1 MLAIVLGAIA
11 LLIAAC
17 GSDSTPTSVPT
28 IPNAPTPTPTVA
40 TNAAGTPI
48 VLAGSNVSVHYHGTL
63 DDGEVF
69 DSSLEREPL
78 SFTVA
83 AGQMIPG
90 FDAAVQGMALGEKKT
105 VRLEAADA
113 YGERRDE
120 AIITQPRETLPDDIT
135 VGQQLFSPHGG
146 SALVMKITET
156 EVTLDLNHPLAGQAL
171 TFEITIVEI
180 N

>member
-1 MLAIVLGAIA
+1 MLAIVFGVFA
-11 LLIAAC
+11 LFIAAC
-17 GSDSTPTSVPT
+17 GSDLTPTPGPT
-28 IPNAPTPTPTVA
+28 LLNAPTQTPTVA
-40 TNAAGTPI
+40 TNAEGTSI
-48 VLAGSNVSVHYHGTL
+48 VLAGSKVSVHYHGTL

-78 SFTVA
+78 SFIVA

-90 FDAAVQGMALGEKKT
+90 FDAAVHGMALGEKKT

-120 AIITQPRETLPDDIT
+120 AIITQPLDTLPADIT
-135 VGQQLFSPHGG
+135 VGQQLFSPQGG
-146 SALVMKITET
+146 SAIVMEITET
-156 EVTLDLNHPLAGQAL
+156 TVTLDRNHPLAGQAL